1 VKGVGASAIA
11 SIIESRNG
19 EGPFTSIANFLQR
32 IDSRKVN
39 KKVIESLIKAGAFDS
54 LGTTRAGAVGV
65 MAEAL
70 NTSGRSLALGQQS
83 IFGGTPEKT
92 SGSDQEWDELELLKH
107 EKDALGFYI
116 TGHPLTRYGK
126 QLASIHVKKTSELEN
141 IPDGEEVQIG
151 GILRTIKRIQTRG
164 KAEVMAYCTIED
176 AEGSVE
182 VIVFP
187 QLYRA
192 SLPILQKDTLL
203 FVKGTVDKTE
213 KGVKIVSTDISK
225 LDELE
230 MKNGKIGRVE
240 ISFQHPLYDSSSLQ
254 RLRSVLSSCEGKYPL
269 YLRILLKD
277 AETLISTG
285 MKISPDNDVIGR
297 VEEIV
302 GKGAVRFT

>member
-1 VKGVGASAIA
+1 
-11 SIIESRNG
+11 
-19 EGPFTSIANFLQR
+19 
-32 IDSRKVN
+32 
-39 KKVIESLIKAGAFDS
+39 
-54 LGTTRAGAVGV
+54 
-65 MAEAL
+65 M
-70 NTSGRSLALGQQS
+70 
-83 IFGGTPEKT
+83 
-92 SGSDQEWDELELLKH
+92 
-107 EKDALGFYI
+107 
-116 TGHPLTRYGK
+116 
-126 QLASIHVKKTSELEN
+126 KKTSELEN

-164 KAEVMAYCTIED
+164 KAEVMAYCAIED

-182 VIVFP
+182 VIIFP

-213 KGVKIVSTDISK
+213 KGLKIVSTDISK

-240 ISFQHPLYDSSSLQ
+240 ISFQHPLYDSSNLQ
-254 RLRSVLSSCEGKYPL
+254 KLRSVLSNCEGKYPL

-285 MKISPDNDVIGR
+285 MKISPDNDVIDR